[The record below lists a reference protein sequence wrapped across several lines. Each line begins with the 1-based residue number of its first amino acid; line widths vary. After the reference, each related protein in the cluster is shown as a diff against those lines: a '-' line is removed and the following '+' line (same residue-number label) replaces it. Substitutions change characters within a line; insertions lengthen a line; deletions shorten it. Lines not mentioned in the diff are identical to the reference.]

1 MKVLTFDIEEW
12 FHLLD
17 NPSTRF
23 ESQWTGFSSRIDQN
37 VDRIL
42 KILDKT
48 NISATFFCL
57 GWIAEKYPHIVKK
70 ISDLGYEIA
79 CHSHTHQLAYTQ
91 TPKDFREDLKRA
103 KSTIEDV
110 IGYAI
115 NTYRIPGFSL
125 TKENL
130 WVFDIIHE
138 EGFSVDCSVFPAS
151 RSHGGFKN
159 FITDQPCLI
168 ELDNLTLIKE
178 FPLNTSSVLGNRLV
192 FSGGGYFRLLPY
204 SVLRELFSRSHYVMT
219 YFHPRD
225 FDDSQ
230 PMISGLSLIRR
241 FKSYFGLKYAEDKLV
256 KLLNEFDFMD
266 VRTAVKSINWESV
279 EKIKT
284 SSLHLSS

>member
-23 ESQWTGFSSRIDQN
+23 ETQWSSFSSRIDRN

-42 KILDKT
+42 GVLDKT
-48 NISATFFCL
+48 DISATFFCL
-57 GWIAEKYPHIVKK
+57 GWVAEKYPHIIKK

-79 CHSHTHQLAYTQ
+79 CHSHTHQLAYNQ
-91 TPKDFREDLKRA
+91 TPKEFREDLKRA
-103 KSTIEDV
+103 KQTIEDL
-110 IGYAI
+110 IGCGI

-125 TKENL
+125 TKDNL
-130 WVFDIIHE
+130 WVFDVIRD

-168 ELDNLTLIKE
+168 ELENSTLIKE

-204 SVLRELFSRSHYVMT
+204 PIIKRLFGQSDYVMT

-225 FDDSQ
+225 FDESQ
-230 PMISGLSLIRR
+230 PVIANLSLMRR
-241 FKSYFGLKYAEDKLV
+241 FKSYYGLKYALSNLV
-256 KLLNEFDFMD
+256 NF
-266 VRTAVKSINWESV
+266 
-279 EKIKT
+279 
-284 SSLHLSS
+284 